1 MEKLQELQEFKLR
14 ESTNKKGERIIQ
26 QTDSRKYKDL
36 LHETMASILEDAL
49 DVDITPVDNALI
61 VEIPHNEL
69 GAVIIETKFVIKPL
83 DYDVISAGEMY
94 QEKKEKK
101 EKPKDTV

>member
-1 MEKLQELQEFKLR
+1 MKEKLQELQDFKLR
-14 ESTNKKGERIIQ
+14 ESKNKKGERIIQ

-36 LHETMASILEDAL
+36 LHETMANILENAL

-61 VEIPHNEL
+61 VEMPHNEL

-94 QEKKEKK
+94 QEKQ
-101 EKPKDTV
+101 KPKETTE